1 MSCLCQANYRKASSR
16 IKTGLNTCKTH
27 FKGSV
32 YLLTLTFSHS
42 PDQSLRNNLSG
53 LKRAMKR
60 FYETTRV
67 QAIFK
72 ELGVHHKI
80 KGLEVTYGKMAGIPI
95 IMFCFWRIITI

>member
-1 MSCLCQANYRKASSR
+1 MNLEKKAHWSDVQRCGSIWSCPVCAKQITEKRRQEL
-16 IKTGLNTCKTH
+16 KTGLNTCKTH

-72 ELGVHHKI
+72 
-80 KGLEVTYGKMAGIPI
+80 
-95 IMFCFWRIITI
+95 RIRCSP

>member
-1 MSCLCQANYRKASSR
+1 M
-16 IKTGLNTCKTH
+16 
-27 FKGSV
+27 
-32 YLLTLTFSHS
+32 TFSHS

-80 KGLEVTYGKMAGIPI
+80 KGLEVTYGKNGWHPHHHVLLLADYHNLG
-95 IMFCFWRIITI
+95 FKDYQNELTGL

>member
-1 MSCLCQANYRKASSR
+1 WSCPVCAKQITQKRRNELGKGIESW
-16 IKTGLNTCKTH
+16 KTVHN
-27 FKGSV
+27 GSV

-42 PDQSLRNNLSG
+42 PDQSLKSNLEG

-72 ELGVHHKI
+72 
-80 KGLEVTYGKMAGIPI
+80 
-95 IMFCFWRIITI
+95 